1 MLEWT
6 ALTKWTQKLKP
17 LGRGRKSTY
26 TLQHPHSRAA
36 RDEGANVSPC
46 AARDEGANVEIKG
59 VEAEMK
65 PLPGLELE
73 TSGFDTM
80 LGLNGHYIQ

>member
-1 MLEWT
+1 MHL
-6 ALTKWTQKLKP
+6 
-17 LGRGRKSTY
+17 Y

-36 RDEGANVSPC
+36 RDEGANVSPH
-46 AARDEGANVEIKG
+46 AARDEGAA
-59 VEAEMK
+59 EAEMK

-80 LGLNGHYIQ
+80 LQWTALTR